1 MKPLILVTNDDG
13 ITSAG
18 LWAAVEAVA
27 PLGEVLVVA
36 PDRQWSGAGRSM
48 PYAVTG
54 KLTPMTRRVGEQE
67 IAAFAVDASPALAVE
82 HAFLELAPRRPD
94 LVVSGI
100 NFGANV
106 SIEVTISGTV
116 GAALEAAAFGVPAL
130 AASLEM
136 DGRYYLTGSEDADYS
151 AARAYVQRFAR
162 QLLRQGMLPGVD
174 VLNLNLPANA
184 TPETPWCYTR
194 LSRRR
199 YYEPLPPERV
209 QGPARPGYRLI
220 QDPHNAEMDSDI
232 WVLMVAGYVSVTPL
246 SLDLTAHAHYL
257 ALEET
262 LTAELAAYQASSRLF
277 ALSPWGWG
285 PKADVVALMRE
296 A

>member
-1 MKPLILVTNDDG
+1 MQPLIIVTNDDG

-18 LWAAVEAVA
+18 LWAAVEALV
-27 PLGEVLVVA
+27 PLGEILVVA
-36 PDRQWSGAGRSM
+36 PNRQWSGAGRAM
-48 PYAVTG
+48 PYDVTG
-54 KLTPMTRRVGEQE
+54 QLTPMTRCVGGQE
-67 IAAFAVDASPALAVE
+67 ITAFAVDASPALAVE
-82 HAFLELAPRRPD
+82 HALLELASRRPA

-136 DGRYYLTGSEDADYS
+136 DGRYYLTGSESADYS

-194 LSRRR
+194 LSRLR
-199 YYEPLPPERV
+199 YYEPLAPERT

-220 QDPHNAEMDSDI
+220 QNPQRAEMDSDI
-232 WVLMVAGYVSVTPL
+232 WALMVARYVSVTPL
-246 SLDLTAHAHYL
+246 SLDLTANAHYL

-262 LTAELAAYQASSRLF
+262 LTAELAAYQARSRLF
-277 ALSPWGWG
+277 ALSFMELTSGG
-285 PKADVVALMRE
+285 DEAMRLR
-296 A
+296 